1 MFYDKADNIPD
12 NEKKELEVLIGYDG
26 EINER
31 FIKSCPNLKWI
42 AWYATGVNN
51 LPLEYIKNKG
61 IILTNTRGIQS
72 KQLSEYILTFHLLI
86 NKSIFMIVL

>member
-1 MFYDKADNIPD
+1 MIKQIIFQIM
-12 NEKKELEVLIGYDG
+12 KKELEVLIGYDG

-72 KQLSEYILTFHLLI
+72 KQLSEYILTFILDI
-86 NKSIFMIVL
+86 IKNENIIY

>member
-1 MFYDKADNIPD
+1 M
-12 NEKKELEVLIGYDG
+12 
-26 EINER
+26 
-31 FIKSCPNLKWI
+31 I

-72 KQLSEYILTFHLLI
+72 KQLSEYILTFILDDHKNENI
-86 NKSIFMIVL
+86 IY